1 MTIHEYD
8 IDLNFRPKGY
18 FWPLDL
24 RTHVLSSIKGAE
36 RKAYIKEMF
45 EEGREGEIPDEVIQP
60 ALPKELRIAAG
71 RIHPWL
77 MGGEYLPNLRKKE
90 VEIARITLASTTQD
104 VTCVYAYRAKDKIRY
119 RVVDEYVGDTIAGR
133 KTRSSKLPLTL
144 MELTDFFLGAWD
156 LLEVLDMNFGDE
168 GYPGWKVRPFF
179 EGSSEFY
186 PSFGELLKQ
195 RVETWLQQ
203 KHSELNEDADD
214 TDGDLHA

>member
-1 MTIHEYD
+1 MTAYDPD

-18 FWPLDL
+18 FWPLGL
-24 RTHVLSSIKGAE
+24 RTHVVSSVKGAE
-36 RKAYIKEMF
+36 RRAYVKDMF
-45 EEGREGEIPDEVIQP
+45 ERGREREIPDDVIQP
-60 ALPKELRIAAG
+60 ALQEEYRIAAG

-77 MGGEYLPNLRKKE
+77 IGGEYLPNLRKKE

-133 KTRSSKLPLTL
+133 KTRTSKLPLTL

-156 LLEVLDMNFGDE
+156 LLEVLDMNLEGGYFGN
-168 GYPGWKVRPFF
+168 VRAFF
-179 EGSSEFY
+179 NGSSEFY
-186 PSFGELLKQ
+186 PDFGKLIEQ

-203 KHSELNEDADD
+203 KYPESNEDAKEAEDEN
-214 TDGDLHA
+214 AA